1 MPNTKPDFS
10 QFANKNKPQFT
21 CAHVLILGLPIYIN
35 LPRFGW
41 GTKHGN
47 PRNWF
52 WSLEANSIVNPT
64 PQSPDARTANGHA
77 SGEDPIPEHFPR
89 PFGKVS
95 WGFPKWGLPRNRP
108 KFNIL
113 NLGIP
118 HFLVLKIPDPL
129 LKTHQSG
136 FVDLIVG
143 EIHWIA
149 SASLGSSEHK
159 DSHSTRQ
166 TQMVLCFPRELAD
179 RLLLETNLLLAAR
192 AGMLHESSYYL
203 PQAGIFVR
211 PIPHVCW
218 WNQIYVGYQ
227 VSMIRKKQGH
237 TFGTIRTFPNAC
249 NFRFFRCRKGQS
261 LFSRWN
267 SAKLRIPRRLAT

>member
-1 MPNTKPDFS
+1 M
-10 QFANKNKPQFT
+10 
-21 CAHVLILGLPIYIN
+21 
-35 LPRFGW
+35 RF
-41 GTKHGN
+41 
-47 PRNWF
+47 
-52 WSLEANSIVNPT
+52 
-64 PQSPDARTANGHA
+64 
-77 SGEDPIPEHFPR
+77 PEM
-89 PFGKVS
+89 GV
-95 WGFPKWGLPRNRP
+95 PRNRP
-108 KFNIL
+108 KFDIL

-149 SASLGSSEHK
+149 SAALGSSEHKCNK

-166 TQMVLCFPRELAD
+166 TQMVFCFPREPAD

-192 AGMLHESSYYL
+192 AGMLHESSFYL

-237 TFGTIRTFPNAC
+237 TFGTIRTFLNAC
-249 NFRFFRCRKGQS
+249 NFRFDRCRKGQS

-267 SAKLRIPRRLAT
+267 SANWEYRLDWQRNTQRHLKVPTTGW